1 MSVWQYVGIASLL
14 VVLAGGLF
22 VLIRSSAGSNLSI
35 SHHIAA
41 NKHSFILM
49 GVLLSLIG
57 TAFYTFLIFWL
68 IPTYALPAL
77 TYWIVVISLIAQF
90 VIAWTPTG
98 ATAKLTKIHT
108 AAGITIGTAML
119 ICIWIAALLGS
130 PLGPVTSV
138 LLLPSAV
145 ITSVCY
151 ALLLLGIWRYK
162 QLLMPGEVVMIAVFS
177 VALLALGGQL

>member
-1 MSVWQYVGIASLL
+1 
-14 VVLAGGLF
+14 
-22 VLIRSSAGSNLSI
+22 
-35 SHHIAA
+35 
-41 NKHSFILM
+41 M
-49 GVLLSLIG
+49 GTLLSLIG
-57 TAFYTFLIFWL
+57 AAFYAFLIFWL
-68 IPTYALPAL
+68 IPAYSLPNI
-77 TYWIVVISLIAQF
+77 TYWIVIVSLIAQF

-108 AAGITIGTAML
+108 AAGIIVGTAML

-138 LLLPSAV
+138 LLWPAAV

-151 ALLLLGIWRYK
+151 ALLILGIGRYK

-177 VALLALGGQL
+177 VALLALGGQW